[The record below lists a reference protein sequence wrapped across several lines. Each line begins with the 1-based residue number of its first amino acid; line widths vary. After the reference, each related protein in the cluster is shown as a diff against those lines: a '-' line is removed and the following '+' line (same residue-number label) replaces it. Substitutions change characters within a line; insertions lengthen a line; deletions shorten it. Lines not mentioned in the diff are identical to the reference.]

1 MAGRRRLG
9 ARWAGRL
16 GPLGLGRS
24 RPGGQKAG
32 SARFGSGAQAALGRR
47 VALGLA
53 LGLALVGCAARPGA
67 PWAGVPLGDKL
78 AGQKPAQRQIEF
90 WTLDLSPK
98 FNGYLQAVIADWEAL
113 HPGVT
118 VHWVDL
124 PWGSVERKLL
134 AAVFAR
140 TAPDVVNLNPLFAA
154 NLASKGGL
162 LALDPLLPAPA
173 ASSYL
178 ASIWGAGRSEGP
190 PLAGVASRH
199 QYTIPWYLT
208 TRITLA
214 NRQLLSQAG
223 YAKPPATWAEV
234 PAYAEAVKRR
244 TGRYALFVTVVPD
257 DSAELLESMV
267 QMGVTL
273 LDGRH
278 RAAFNSAAGRRAFA
292 FWSDLYRR
300 GLLPREV
307 VSQGYRRAIE
317 LYQSGDLAQVASG
330 AEYLRAI
337 GTNAPRVAA
346 VTAPYPPLVGP
357 GGESNVAVM
366 NLAISRQTDLPKEAL
381 SFALFLTDGPNQA
394 RVLPSSRAALKA
406 VAADLERE
414 RPFDAQGRL
423 VRQARQLSVRT
434 LEQAQV
440 LVPPSPGVKRLQT
453 VIYTQL
459 QRAMLGQI
467 SSDAAL
473 AEAERQWNSYA
484 TARWP

>member
-1 MAGRRRLG
+1 
-9 ARWAGRL
+9 
-16 GPLGLGRS
+16 
-24 RPGGQKAG
+24 
-32 SARFGSGAQAALGRR
+32 
-47 VALGLA
+47 LGLA

-67 PWAGVPLGDKL
+67 PWAGLRLGDRS
-78 AGQKPAQRQIEF
+78 AGEKPAQRQIEF

-113 HPGVT
+113 HPGVK

-162 LALDPLLPAPA
+162 LPLDPLLPAPA

-178 ASIWGAGRSEGP
+178 APIWAAGRSEGP
-190 PLAGVASRH
+190 PVAGVPSRH
-199 QYTIPWYLT
+199 QYTVPWYLT

-278 RAAFNSAAGRRAFA
+278 RAAFNSPAGRRAFA

-357 GGESNVAVM
+357 GGQSNVAVM
-366 NLAISRQTDLPKEAL
+366 NLAISRQTALPKEAL

-394 RVLPSSRAALKA
+394 RFANQARVLPSSRAALKA
-406 VAADLERE
+406 VAVDLER
-414 RPFDAQGRL
+414 PVDAQGRL
-423 VRQARQLSVRT
+423 VRQARQLSVQT
-434 LEQAQV
+434 LENAQV